1 MNIDRPKMRS
11 DFVISI
17 GISNADTVS
26 YDVIALT
33 DNFISRKTDE
43 AQNLFNCILSLRN
56 PCFKSIYGII
66 FFLIEENLLNM

>member
-1 MNIDRPKMRS
+1 MSIDRPKMRS

-17 GISNADTVS
+17 GISNAATVS

-43 AQNLFNCILSLRN
+43 AQK
-56 PCFKSIYGII
+56 PV
-66 FFLIEENLLNM
+66 